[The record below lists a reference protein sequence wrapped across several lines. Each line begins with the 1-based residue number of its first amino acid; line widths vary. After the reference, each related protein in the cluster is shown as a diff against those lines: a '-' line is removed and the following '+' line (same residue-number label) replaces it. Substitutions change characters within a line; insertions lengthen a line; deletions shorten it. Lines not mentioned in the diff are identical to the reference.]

1 MSPLD
6 IYQRDMDKFFRA
18 GRVYAV
24 AGASTNRAKF
34 GYKVTQWYKDRS
46 LPVTPINP
54 KKEEILGLQSV
65 QKLGD
70 VVLNGKQLKDVASA
84 DGPGVS
90 VSVITPP
97 AVSAELV
104 KEAAG
109 YHGNVKALWF
119 QPGSYTKEIVQQ
131 ARDAGIET
139 VIADDE
145 CILVSG
151 DHLMREA
158 KLWVGEASEQ
168 VVLLSCGEQSEQV
181 ADRMD

>member
-1 MSPLD
+1 MAPLD
-6 IYQRDMDKFFRA
+6 HYQRDMDKFFRA

-54 KKEEILGLQSV
+54 KKEEIMGLQSV

-70 VVLNGKQLKDVASA
+70 VAY
-84 DGPGVS
+84 DGTLLQDAPSGGAGVS

-104 KEAAG
+104 KEAAK

-119 QPGSYTKEIVQQ
+119 QPGSYTKEIVQA

-139 VIADDE
+139 VIADEE

-158 KLWVGEASEQ
+158 KLTHASE
-168 VVLLSCGEQSEQV
+168 
-181 ADRMD
+181 

>member
-1 MSPLD
+1 M
-6 IYQRDMDKFFRA
+6 
-18 GRVYAV
+18 
-24 AGASTNRAKF
+24 
-34 GYKVTQWYKDRS
+34 
-46 LPVTPINP
+46 
-54 KKEEILGLQSV
+54 QSV

-70 VVLNGKQLKDVASA
+70 VAYEGKLLKDVGSA
-84 DGPGVS
+84 AGPGVS

-104 KEAAG
+104 KEAAS

-131 ARDAGIET
+131 AREAGIET

-145 CILVSG
+145 CVLVSG

-158 KLWVGEASEQ
+158 RL
-168 VVLLSCGEQSEQV
+168 
-181 ADRMD
+181 

>member
-1 MSPLD
+1 MV
-6 IYQRDMDKFFRA
+6 Q
-18 GRVYAV
+18 G
-24 AGASTNRAKF
+24 
-34 GYKVTQWYKDRS
+34 
-46 LPVTPINP
+46 PVSSGDAHQSQ
-54 KKEEILGLQSV
+54 KEEILGLQSV
-65 QKLGD
+65 QKLGEVPYD
-70 VVLNGKQLKDVASA
+70 GKLLQDFGSSA
-84 DGPGVS
+84 GAGVS

-119 QPGSYTKEIVQQ
+119 QPGSYTREIVQQ

-158 KLWVGEASEQ
+158 KL
-168 VVLLSCGEQSEQV
+168 
-181 ADRMD
+181 